1 MSSNNNEENIS
12 LMKTQSNL
20 IFTPFEKLPIELLI
34 DYFSNIC
41 MNNLHKEW
49 FDYLEEGGEGL
60 RVYQVGWDDYD
71 EEGEEEGSWYVREN
85 NTMLIQLENLKER
98 GIKWISEYDSST
110 DEQKQTTKENY
121 GDEAE
126 RLGMIIGNDGITFH

>member
-1 MSSNNNEENIS
+1 MTKRFIS
-12 LMKTQSNL
+12 LIDVKK
-20 IFTPFEKLPIELLI
+20 IFRELLI
-34 DYFSNIC
+34 PTESY
-41 MNNLHKEW
+41 EA
-49 FDYLEEGGEGL
+49 
-60 RVYQVGWDDYD
+60 VWDI
-71 EEGEEEGSWYVREN
+71 E
-85 NTMLIQLENLKER
+85 LENLKER